1 MFSVNNRPTPSMLS
15 SESVT
20 FQAAPVFYH
29 RGVENKPF
37 QIFAKKVA
45 TQLLKDFPRPNYFS
59 ESGTFEVYEPA
70 PTDQQAKLVA
80 TKTFCFLHNT
90 HFGWCTVWIEDK
102 SSSVVR
108 CEIQLAG
115 FKPIR
120 FAFPEGLVWADKHM
134 RTWETEVLQKKRRGF
149 ELLRPV
155 DDFLGRGAKALSAR
169 MKEFLDVV
177 ALESTKTSS
186 FFELATA
193 VGTRLSEPEKVQMF
207 VKQPTVDIEKVTRT
221 LFGPYHDMTEKTES
235 VETQV
240 VDLYHKAVA
249 EAFSKKYP
257 EAAAMLDK
265 M

>member
-1 MFSVNNRPTPSMLS
+1 MNNRPTPPIPPL
-15 SESVT
+15 EPGL
-20 FQAAPVFYH
+20 FQEAPVFYH
-29 RGVENKPF
+29 RGLKNKPF
-37 QIFAKKVA
+37 QTFAKKVG
-45 TQLLKDFPRPNYFS
+45 TQLLKDFPKPNYFS
-59 ESGTFEVYEPA
+59 ESGTFEVYEPV
-70 PTDQQAKLVA
+70 PTDQQAKLIA

-120 FAFPEGLVWADKHM
+120 FAFPEGLVWADKHT

-177 ALESTKTSS
+177 ALESAKTSS
-186 FFELATA
+186 FSELATA
-193 VGTRLSEPEKVQMF
+193 VGARLSEHEKVQMF
-207 VKQPTVDIEKVTRT
+207 VKQPTVDIEKITRT
-221 LFGPYHDMTEKTES
+221 LFGPYRDMTQKTES

-240 VDLYHKAVA
+240 VDLYHKAVV
-249 EAFSKKYP
+249 EAFNKKYP
-257 EAAAMLDK
+257 EAAGILGK
-265 M
+265 MMD